1 MKVQQINTQPT
12 DPGYAGVAQNDGQGA
27 QPQVSPAKFDTSST
41 GDTPYRSSADVSS
54 VPDPAL
60 TPPAQGAPGT
70 WVEQK
75 SPQMV
80 TRWQRDD
87 QGKPVLKEVNPTQ
100 NRDGSTN
107 NIATE
112 FKLDASGNPVLTGAH
127 VDPRPPRDT
136 SQDRTAG
143 DVFLGGVK
151 DGATHP
157 GQFFGELADKATGDE
172 SGTNKKRGEE
182 ADKILAQ
189 LPVVGTALT
198 ITGGLAGEHNPD
210 GSPQLPTPDVQPDV
224 PEKTFGG
231 RPAGGP
237 FGGEPEA
244 KPGAHDGAAGPSNE
258 PQTGKPPAQE
268 SGTNAPATTGAQFDV
283 PAQYARKPGGDLHAD
298 PGTQGVLRDDKG
310 QAYIDMSGK
319 TYPVRYDN
327 DNGTWRVY
335 NPDDPAKF
343 QYPVR
348 QDEHGD
354 WQVHDDVGL
363 KGGGN
368 ATNVPPNLQARR
380 TELENQRQQ
389 LQHDQHE
396 LEEQIRQFPG
406 PQHAGRSGMELAYLD
421 NMLRGRLADV
431 NNRLQNVNQELQQV
445 LQQIQQFH

>member
-1 MKVQQINTQPT
+1 MKVQQINPQPT
-12 DPGYAGVAQNDGQGA
+12 DSGYAGVAQNDGQGA

-112 FKLDASGNPVLTGAH
+112 FKLDASGNPVLIGAH
-127 VDPRPPRDT
+127 VDPRPSRDT
-136 SQDRTAG
+136 SQDRTAA
-143 DVFLGGVK
+143 DVFLKGLK

-157 GQFFGELADKATGDE
+157 GKFFGELADKATGDE

-198 ITGGLAGEHNPD
+198 ITGGLAGEPNPD

-224 PEKTFGG
+224 PENTFGG
-231 RPAGGP
+231 RAAGGP
-237 FGGEPEA
+237 SRGEPEA
-244 KPGAHDGAAGPSNE
+244 KPGAHDGAASPSNE
-258 PQTGKPPAQE
+258 PRTGKPPAQK
-268 SGTNAPATTGAQFDV
+268 SGTNAPATPGAQFDV
-283 PAQYARKPGGDLHAD
+283 PAQYARKPSGDLHTD
-298 PGTQGVLRDDKG
+298 PATQGLLRDDKG

-319 TYPVRYDN
+319 TYPVRYDK

-335 NPDDPAKF
+335 NFDDPAKF

-368 ATNVPPNLQARR
+368 ATYVPPDLQARR
-380 TELENQRQQ
+380 TQLENQRQQ

-421 NMLRGRLADV
+421 NMLRGRLVDV
-431 NNRLQNVNQELQQV
+431 NNRLQNVNQELQQL